1 MEFGFFPIFLGI
13 DSFGLLLNGLTL
25 IYILKSFDIKV
36 HVFTLVFMDALFAVI
51 SFALSSVLDLLI
63 ITQAI
68 KTR

>member
-13 DSFGLLLNGLTL
+13 DIFGLLSNSLTL
-25 IYILKSFDIKV
+25 IYILRSFDIKI